1 MSLRAAGRH
10 LGEILWVAPALL
22 LVGAVIL
29 LPASIAAMKSFTAW
43 SPGYPSPWV
52 GLANYRDLFSQPIF
66 REVLGNQAFLLL
78 GLPVWVFMP
87 LLIAALLYDRVPG
100 AGVFRTIIFFPA
112 ILSPAIIGILFRTV
126 LGPDGSLNEVLRASG
141 LGVLA
146 RPWLE
151 DPDLVK
157 PAIIVLL
164 AWASLGTGV
173 IIFSAALSAIP
184 AELFE
189 AAEIDGANWFRRFL
203 HVLVPSIAHI
213 IVFWAVFQVVSVFLF
228 IFGWIWVLTRG
239 GPGYASTTIDFDIYQ
254 NALTFGFFGIAAAES
269 VVLFVIVLSIVTVGL
284 VGSRLVRM
292 RTS

>member
-1 MSLRAAGRH
+1 
-10 LGEILWVAPALL
+10 VAPALL

-29 LPASIAAMKSFTAW
+29 FPASIAATKSFTAW

-52 GLANYRDLFSQPIF
+52 GLANYRDLFSQPVF

-87 LLIAALLYDRVPG
+87 LLISALLYDRVPG

-126 LGPDGSLNEVLRASG
+126 LGSDGSLNEVLRATG

-157 PAIIVLL
+157 PTIIVLL

-173 IIFSAALSAIP
+173 VIFSAALSAIP
-184 AELFE
+184 VELFE
-189 AAEIDGANWFRRFL
+189 AAEIDGANWFRRFV
-203 HVLVPSIAHI
+203 HVLVPGIAHI
-213 IVFWAVFQVVSVFLF
+213 IVFWAVFQVVAVFLF

-254 NALTFGFFGIAAAES
+254 NALNFGFFGIAAAES
-269 VVLFVIVLSIVTVGL
+269 VVLFVIVLSIVAVGL